1 MAGGGK
7 APEMAVDRVEDRDG
21 DRDPRVC
28 VGAITGAHGLHG
40 LVRVRP
46 FTDVAEDVAA
56 YGPVQSEDGTRS
68 FTLDVRN
75 RTGKGLILVKIEGV
89 DDRNAAEAL
98 KGVQLYVSRDRLPST
113 DEDEFYHAD
122 LLGLDVVTT
131 AGKALGTVHALND
144 FGGGEMLEIL
154 GAGGRLGTVSFTRAA
169 VPDIDL
175 AARRVTVDGAAVL
188 WPGREPGETEEFGGS
203 EPDGGIDG

>member
-1 MAGGGK
+1 MSAVVEAIAGSGK
-7 APEMAVDRVEDRDG
+7 APEMAVDRVEDQNG
-21 DRDPRVC
+21 DRDARVC
-28 VGAITGAHGLHG
+28 VGAIAGAHGLHG

-56 YGPVQSEDGTRS
+56 YGPVQSEDGARS
-68 FTLDVRN
+68 FTLEVRN

-89 DDRNAAEAL
+89 DDRDAAEAL
-98 KGVQLYVSRDRLPST
+98 KGVQLYVARDRLPST

-122 LLGLDVVTT
+122 LLGLNVVTT
-131 AGKALGTVHALND
+131 DGKALGTVHALND

-154 GAGGRLGTVSFTRAA
+154 GAGRRLGTISFTRAA

-188 WPGREPGETEEFGGS
+188 WPGRDPSETGDA
-203 EPDGGIDG
+203 DG

>member
-1 MAGGGK
+1 
-7 APEMAVDRVEDRDG
+7 MAVDMVEGPDG
-21 DRDPRVC
+21 EGDARVC
-28 VGAITGAHGLHG
+28 VGVISGAHGLQG

-56 YGPVQSEDGTRS
+56 YGPVQTEDGTRS

-75 RTGKGLILVKIEGV
+75 RTGKGQILVHIEGV
-89 DDRNAAEAL
+89 GDRDAAEAL
-98 KGVQLYVSRDRLPST
+98 KGARLYVARDRLPSP

-122 LLGLDVVTT
+122 LLGLDVVTVD
-131 AGKALGTVHALND
+131 GKPLGTVLALHD
-144 FGGGEMLEIL
+144 FGGGEMLEIK

-175 AARRVTVDGAAVL
+175 VARRVTVDGAAVL
-188 WPGREPGETEEFGGS
+188 WPGRAPEESAESGDSG
-203 EPDGGIDG
+203 PDGDADG